1 MWYNY
6 IAAKAAETRLLLIF
20 GKIHII
26 YGGKKVE
33 NRNSRTE
40 FRRKVRHAYIYTVHY
55 FRKFTH
61 PVYRWLNK
69 VFSSEVMS
77 LKMIWTLFIP
87 LFADQVMIAL
97 STVANTAVVGNAGSD
112 AVSAVSMVDSIN
124 ALPLQLIIGIA
135 LGCTVVVAQ
144 CIGQGNREKA
154 GLATCQA
161 ITSST
166 FIATVIALAMF
177 IFAEPL
183 INLMFGGAEKNL
195 LDLSVYYLRGISV
208 SLPFYAIAQTVSNAL
223 RGMGNPKISMIFSA
237 GVSML
242 NILFNIVLILG
253 FKMGILGLILSLL
266 AARLIGTVASLLYLV
281 KCRPEINLNLKSLLK
296 IDFSMQ
302 KSLMMIG
309 IPSASEN
316 LFFNGGRL
324 ICQVFYVQMG
334 SIAINANAISNSLT
348 AFYLIMGSTFANLVI
363 IVCGQCVGAGKFE
376 IARKYIYKFTFSA
389 AILAALVEL
398 ALYPF
403 MNVMIMAYNPLPDAV
418 DLIRIMLICYCIAHP
433 IIWPFGFIVPSGLRA
448 GGDATFTSVTA
459 LSTMW
464 VVRVVLGYL
473 FGIVFEGGAN
483 AIWIAMYIEWSV
495 RAVIFIFRSR
505 GKKWYAHKVV

>member
-1 MWYNY
+1 MF
-6 IAAKAAETRLLLIF
+6 ILETA
-20 GKIHII
+20 II
-26 YGGKKVE
+26 DQRKDKCNFNGGEKVDKQHF
-33 NRNSRTE
+33 RTE
-40 FRRKVRHAYIYTVHY
+40 FRRRARHIYVYTVHY

-61 PVYRWLNK
+61 PIHKWLDK
-69 VFSSEVMS
+69 IFSSEVMS
-77 LKMIWTLFIP
+77 FSTIWTLFVP

-97 STVANTAVVGNAGSD
+97 STVANTAVVGGVGSD

-144 CIGQGNREKA
+144 CMGMGDRDKA
-154 GLATCQA
+154 GVATCQA

-166 FIATVIALAMF
+166 LIATVIALLMF

-183 INLMFGGAEKNL
+183 INMMFGGAEENL
-195 LDLSVYYLRGISV
+195 LELSVFYLRGISV
-208 SLPFYAIAQTVSNAL
+208 SLPFYAISQTVSNAL
-223 RGMGNPKISMIFSA
+223 RGMGNPKISMLFSA

-242 NILFNIVLILG
+242 NILFNVVLILI
-253 FKMGILGLILSLL
+253 FDMGILGLIISLL
-266 AARLIGTVASLLYLV
+266 AARLIGTVASLFYLI
-281 KCRPEINLNLKSLLK
+281 KFRPEINLTLKGLLK
-296 IDFSMQ
+296 IDFPMQ

-334 SIAINANAISNSLT
+334 SIAINANAISNSIT
-348 AFYLIMGSTFANLVI
+348 AFYLIIGNTFANLVI

-376 IARKYIYKFTFSA
+376 IARKYIYKFVFTSS
-389 AILAALVEL
+389 ILAAIVEL

-403 MNVMIMAYNPLPDAV
+403 MDIMIMAYNPMPDAI
-418 DLIRIMLICYCIAHP
+418 DLTRLMLICYCIAHP
-433 IIWPFGFIVPSGLRA
+433 IIWPMGFIVPSGLRA

-464 VVRVVLGYL
+464 IVRVVLGYL
-473 FGIVFEGGAN
+473 FGLVLDGGAN
-483 AIWIAMYIEWSV
+483 GIWIAMYIEWSV
-495 RAVIFIFRSR
+495 RGIIFFFRSR